1 METTVEA
8 VILYAL
14 LVIISLVLLILSV
27 LSYWKYE
34 KRRTL
39 FISMILC
46 FFFIRSVLLSLG
58 LFYEPIATFTSS
70 VYIWGFDLVILLL
83 FYIMSL
89 KK

>member
-1 METTVEA
+1 METTVQA

-39 FISMILC
+39 FISMILFL
-46 FFFIRSVLLSLG
+46 FFLRSILLSLG
-58 LFYEPIATFTSS
+58 LFYEQIAAFTSS
-70 VYIWGFDLVILLL
+70 IYIWVFDLIILAF